1 MNRILLV
8 VLFLCG
14 TLSLSA
20 QDMTVSGTLYTP
32 EELVKEVLINN
43 SPCAQISNVS
53 FKRASQ
59 YAACVGQ
66 GVESLGYFENTHP
79 DFSMEN
85 GIILSTGNIA
95 NAPGPKAFGTQGVG
109 CGGFPYVWSGDSD
122 LFNYIQGLGIDP
134 GLSSYNNATVL
145 EFDFVPTTNHISF
158 NFIFASDEYG
168 GWQCQFADA
177 FAFFLTNTETNAT
190 TNLAIVPGTTDPI
203 SVLTIRDNAHNGTC
217 QSVNPEYF
225 GAYYPGGT
233 ATAPINFLGRT
244 VKMTAESDVTAHTT
258 YHIKLVIADRND
270 ESFDS
275 AVFIEGGSFDIG
287 APSLGDDLII
297 EGSNALCPGDTFLI
311 DSKLDPE
318 LYTFQWTRDGVDI
331 VGANGPSYL
340 VAESGLYGLKLGN
353 KGTGDCVINPE
364 PIKIEYFDSIILER
378 ELEDLIKCTGEGQG
392 LIFNL
397 QEAVEGL
404 TFSPV
409 VYEFYNSFTDAEA
422 QTGAL
427 GDFYHM
433 SSNAST
439 KTVWVRIQSIDG
451 NPCYKIM
458 SFTLR
463 KEICEVEI
471 VHLNDLEVCA
481 NGAASFDLTVYN
493 DIVYHG
499 LPGYNVSY
507 HTSEAD
513 AIGAANAIPAG
524 DLTAY
529 PGTHNEVIWVRVTKA
544 DDPTVYQ
551 YTSFKLLIR
560 PVPVINPNLTALYAC
575 VEEGAGTGDFNLGS
589 KDNEIKQSASGLIV
603 EYYASEAAAEEGD
616 PANKLS
622 SSSYISGAGTV
633 YIRLYSPLT
642 GCYSVG
648 ELELKLGN
656 IPSLSGESEVQVCDN
671 SGYYNFNLT
680 VIAADVI
687 GVGTLADV
695 TYKFYTTY
703 SDAQNK
709 LNSLSGGY
717 YTNTQPWSEVIYLRV
732 EDKVSKCYVIQA
744 IGLKVGEK
752 PALGTASDLEACDSG
767 TTGVANFDLTQRE
780 TEILNGLDAASYH
793 IYYYSSMAQAQ
804 AGGTSG
810 RINTPASYSNLTTNY
825 VYVRVENKATGCYSI
840 AQIKLV
846 VHPRPVV
853 SSNISDLKMCDG
865 VENDG
870 IAEFVLKTKALSI
883 AAGNNDLVVSFHET
897 QPDAENNANGLNQEG
912 YLNITPHQQTIYI
925 RVTDSTTGCY
935 VIRTM
940 KLIVNT
946 YPVFTLDEEVV
957 VCSSSNSSIGEF
969 NLVAIGQ
976 SYTENYLNYNFRFY
990 ETYANAVG
998 NIDHII
1004 DPESYHNVAEGVT
1017 SVWVRI
1023 ENIETGCIGIYAIAL
1038 RVNKSPVVPANV
1050 PVLSVCDTYGNPHD
1064 GKAEVDLT
1072 LNSSIISQN
1081 MGSVP
1086 YQIIYYKNQANAE
1099 NNQQAINEPDAYYN
1113 DLSTETIWFRLVN
1126 LETGCYTIGHFD
1138 LEIKEGVV
1146 LVRPA
1151 DITVCSDLSLGTN
1164 KYLFDLTIRENEALG
1179 GEPIFGVTVS
1189 YYESEADAQSGSNA
1203 IEDPTAYIN
1212 TSAVQT
1218 IWIVA
1223 YRNNGCST
1231 MTTMNLR
1238 VYATPSPNYSPSAL
1252 EVCETEFGLGEAE
1265 FNLEDSIGDI
1275 ISGDT
1280 HLEVSFYET
1289 AADAQSGDNEISAA
1303 DRVEYVS
1310 ESTLVYV
1317 RVENSLTGTDPKCF
1331 VIVELPLQVNA
1342 KPYIE
1347 VSPFIICM
1355 DNHPEYYKFNL
1366 EDKNEEILDG
1376 RSSEDYQVTYYTS
1389 EAAANDADQPV
1400 AYTYVNADPESQL
1413 LWIRLENLHTGCFHV
1428 AELLLQIEEKVYAF
1442 APDAVEAEHFSVCAD
1457 LESGLGNFNFS
1468 VFTPAIIGEQNLTAG
1483 DLKVT
1488 YYASESDYQAGE
1500 AIAAPTSVNLPVGE
1514 HAIVAVVSRRQTGF
1528 YCQDEVR
1535 FTVRVYETPVA
1546 PVLTGATVCTN
1557 YDNNTLYEPYVI
1569 DTHYDAS
1576 QYDFVWMHN
1585 GDIVGGNQAYYV
1597 VDTPAKLGS
1606 YQVEVRY
1613 KGEDCPNLSNEVT
1626 IKTIRAF
1633 DIRVRNQDS
1642 TGMVGSIENEERVDV
1657 VIESPVDVY
1666 EEDEDGNVIVDDQF
1680 EYAINEGEYQDS
1692 RTFYNVPNGEH
1703 TLWVRYKGERSIC
1716 PQSKSIFI
1724 LGYPKYFTPNGDGF
1738 NDVWNVPGLKGH
1750 PEAVIYIF
1758 DRYGK
1763 LLQQLSPS
1771 GEGWDGTFKGK
1782 AMPSTDYWFMVEYL
1796 QESVDGKTP
1805 PRKVEFK
1812 GHFSLKR

>member
-1 MNRILLV
+1 MAAGSFYSFYHGDGQNQ
-8 VLFLCG
+8 FSS
-14 TLSLSA
+14 SLIESNKP
-20 QDMTVSGTLYTP
+20 VIVYSGTAVDCETDIST
-32 EELVKEVLINN
+32 VLPIGGCSGSTHIETRKFIGYDNNNLPYFGFTIIESATEPVMLGNDNIETLTGNMRVPLGTSGFYMLTFNNVQINN
-43 SPCAQISNVS
+43 PNEIVLYSDMPLTT
-53 FKRASQ
+53 
-59 YAACVGQ
+59 
-66 GVESLGYFENTHP
+66 SLVQ
-79 DFSMEN
+79 
-85 GIILSTGNIA
+85 
-95 NAPGPKAFGTQGVG
+95 QGVG
-109 CGGFPYVWSGDSD
+109 FSMS
-122 LFNYIQGLGIDP
+122 
-134 GLSSYNNATVL
+134 
-145 EFDFVPTTNHISF
+145 
-158 NFIFASDEYG
+158 
-168 GWQCQFADA
+168 
-177 FAFFLTNTETNAT
+177 AFFSA
-190 TNLAIVPGTTDPI
+190 
-203 SVLTIRDNAHNGTC
+203 
-217 QSVNPEYF
+217 F
-225 GAYYPGGT
+225 GRS
-233 ATAPINFLGRT
+233 L
-244 VKMTAESDVTAHTT
+244 
-258 YHIKLVIADRND
+258 
-270 ESFDS
+270 
-275 AVFIEGGSFDIG
+275 
-287 APSLGDDLII
+287 SLGQDLVI